1 MSCDLPR
8 IPRIRTFKRLTPKEK
23 SLKRTPKSTLTLGK
37 LQTAPI
43 KNKNPQARKPRHK
56 SSFSSLNLVKL
67 KSSLSKTKLTEES
80 LQEDIENSWKYY
92 CVPSFH
98 KQLFKQQL
106 SQLSKSDAQHEIMK
120 EILMLNRGKAPVLK
134 CTNSIAEREET
145 LTQLKQIAEELEEKH
160 TYQSIK
166 VLQLEAAQKIKELR
180 LKSIEVVESIK
191 EWKEQIGDSVFFWEE
206 TNYLNKMKED
216 YSFLLISK
224 VSQIILFP
232 SNCDTFFVPGKNL
245 KDPERISVVL
255 PLNLASRAK
264 EAASYLGANRVLEE
278 TQKTPLPEIA
288 EDSTPELKKIP
299 TAASQDS
306 SFEDL
311 ELEDLDTIGRQIV
324 NSLFEELNNQIS
336 EETFK
341 ESYNEMISA
350 ALVLFS
356 SSVLDK
362 YISETLKQKI
372 PEITYAALQEVKDS
386 EYFDFQEQVCESL
399 ISIELCEISELCALE
414 VLAEEITSGYC
425 KGISLNRIVEE
436 SISEEHEWNSKIL
449 ELIFFDIIEELI
461 SGEWLEILCEDE
473 LSYSRL
479 DEMWNVLPAYIKK
492 DMFVSGKNGL
502 VDRVA
507 EEVYFNWLNEVV
519 SEVWVDRI
527 VRFTVG
533 APEEELDL
541 DFVMSITS
549 QESSKKKKTLLPYRP
564 NN

>member
-23 SLKRTPKSTLTLGK
+23 SLRRTPKSTLTLGK

-43 KNKNPQARKPRHK
+43 KNKNLQARKPRHK

-98 KQLFKQQL
+98 KELFKQQL

-206 TNYLNKMKED
+206 TNYLDKMKED

-232 SNCDTFFVPGKNL
+232 SNCDTFFVPEKNL

-255 PLNLASRAK
+255 PFNLASRAK
-264 EAASYLGANRVLEE
+264 EAASYLGVNRVLEE

-311 ELEDLDTIGRQIV
+311 ELEDLNTIGRQIV

-399 ISIELCEISELCALE
+399 IRIELREISELCALE

-425 KGISLNRIVEE
+425 KGISLNGIVEE
-436 SISEEHEWNSKIL
+436 SISEEHEWNSRIL

-461 SGEWLEILCEDE
+461 SEEWLEILCEDE

-492 DMFVSGKNGL
+492 DMLVSGKNGL

-533 APEEELDL
+533 APEKELDL
-541 DFVMSITS
+541 DFVMSVTS